1 MANSLTTMMHTCDK
15 TILKLVVVNVLFENL
30 KWMLLK

>member
-1 MANSLTTMMHTCDK
+1 MANSLTNMMHTCDN
-15 TILKLVVVNVLFENL
+15 TILKLVVVNLLFENL